1 MPKAAVDGIEIHYE
15 TFGGGPPLFLVPG
28 LGGVGN
34 YWTPQIKSFSE
45 RFTVIV
51 HDHRGTGQSTRSEIF
66 YSVDQMTRDLLGL
79 MDALGIEKAHLV
91 GHSTGG
97 AIGQTMAIEH
107 PDRIDRLVLYATWTK
122 CDPFM
127 RRVFEIRKTLLLDS
141 GVEAYIKATPIFLY
155 PDWWINQNADALEK
169 ADRDLV
175 PGFPSA
181 EIAASRCDA
190 VMSFDRVNQLS
201 EIQACPLVLCA
212 ADDFLTPAYFSREL
226 AEQIPGAELKIL
238 PRGGHCVSQTEP
250 ESFNETVLNFLQ
262 AQPQSLHVRNAR
274 VAERGQAR
282 RV

>member
-1 MPKAAVDGIEIHYE
+1 MPKAAVDAIEIQYE

-45 RFTVIV
+45 RFMVIV

-127 RRVFEIRKTLLLDS
+127 RRVFEIRKLLLLDS

-169 ADRDLV
+169 ADRDLI

-190 VMSFDRVNQLS
+190 VMNFDRVNQLS

-238 PRGGHCVSQTEP
+238 PRGGHCVSQTQP
-250 ESFNETVLNFLQ
+250 ESFNEAVLNFLQ
-262 AQPQSLHVRNAR
+262 EQPQSLHVRNAR

-282 RV
+282 R